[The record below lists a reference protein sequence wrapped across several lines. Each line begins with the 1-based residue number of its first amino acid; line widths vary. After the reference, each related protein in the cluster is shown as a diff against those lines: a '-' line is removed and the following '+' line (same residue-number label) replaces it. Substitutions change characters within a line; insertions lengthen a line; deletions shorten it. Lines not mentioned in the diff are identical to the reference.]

1 MEDDSK
7 SKQAAL
13 IHYGTRMNEWLK
25 TFVANIKWHNTTCF
39 DKHDTFSIHFFDL
52 PADTLHRLKPVCV
65 HSNQSRKTWMLM
77 VWSSVSM
84 KDEQERK
91 TYKDN
96 VHRELWQ
103 SHWHWPKDSPEASSL
118 AAVVS
123 RTVTIPLDWHFLSAQ
138 LFSFQAVMYPFKH
151 CQLTSS
157 SWCSHFPWRILQQS

>member
-1 MEDDSK
+1 MVDDSK

-13 IHYGTRMNEWLK
+13 IYYGTRMNEWLK

-39 DKHDTFSIHFFDL
+39 DKQDTFSIHFFDL
-52 PADTLHRLKPVCV
+52 PVDTLHRLKPVCV
-65 HSNQSRKTWMLM
+65 HSNQSRQTWMLM

-103 SHWHWPKDSPEASSL
+103 SHWHWPKDSWGKQPGCGCVPDSNDSFRL
-118 AAVVS
+118 
-123 RTVTIPLDWHFLSAQ
+123 T
-138 LFSFQAVMYPFKH
+138 FSFCAALLFPGCDV
-151 CQLTSS
+151 SS
-157 SWCSHFPWRILQQS
+157 